1 MANRYWVG
9 GTGTW
14 NTSSITNWSASTGG
28 STGASVPGTGDAVFF
43 DQAATY
49 TVTMTGALNCL
60 DITVSAGTVTFATG
74 TSPTLIVYGNMS
86 LVAATVWNSTG
97 NVTFNATTTGKTI
110 TTNAVTLTP
119 NVLFNGSGGAWTLGS
134 ALTLGL
140 TSTANLANG
149 TLDLGGFTFTT
160 GIFNSNVSTTRA
172 LSFSSAGNIA
182 LAHTTAAQTVLSLQA
197 PNLTVTGTG
206 GFTSVMSV
214 TRRFNSLTGPYTGAQ
229 PNLTL
234 SSGSANFTIDANS
247 YFNVLNFGTCTGNI
261 LSANPVYMGTL
272 VLSSGG
278 TFTSLLATMRDT
290 GDITT
295 NGKSI
300 GTLTINSAGTTTL
313 LGNVNV
319 TSYVQTAGNVN
330 FSTYSLTATGNI
342 TIASGTLSN
351 TGNISCSNC
360 NVTGNLNITSGN
372 FIASNTF
379 IFTSAANTL
388 TINGGNIIANSTFQH
403 IAGTVVL
410 GANANMGSTSTYLLT
425 AGTITLA
432 NNTLT
437 VGAFSTSG
445 SNARTI
451 TFGTGNIALTHT
463 TANTTVLTASAVS
476 NLTCTGT
483 GGFTSIMSTT
493 RTFTGGSSLSGAP
506 TNANLYNLF
515 ITSGT
520 SNVTFT
526 TNSYYKSID
535 FSGSNCALAAAAIVQ
550 TQSLTLSSSSGANFT
565 LLSAIMRGGG
575 TIRGNTKSLAN
586 LTINNANLLQDT
598 TLADAVTCATFIMT
612 TGNVDFATFSM
623 TATANAN
630 YTAGNMSNIGSIS
643 CGNYF
648 LSSTSSLT
656 FTQGNLNVTSNFELS
671 NGTGTFTYSGGNLN
685 ITGNIVQYSTG
696 NFNLSQ
702 AMTLPSTCTYDIKGG
717 NLNLNN
723 NILTTGKFTST
734 SVANARNI
742 NFGTGNIELIGT
754 GTVLSWSGS
763 NTNTYTGSGIFTTDA
778 TAARTFS
785 ATTSNYSMA
794 VSLVFTGTGSVAPTA
809 FTSST
814 ATYKLVDFG
823 NVSFALPANVIVAE
837 SIVLSPSA
845 NYDALSRFE
854 TYGTGTFNA
863 NTNPT
868 VKTIYFGN
876 SPGATFPAGTTTI
889 SSNLSINGSAQLSNG
904 NIDFNNFNI
913 TCANGGVFTYKNTD
927 GGKLLNVGNL
937 RASKLRVGDTAA
949 AGNCTLELDS
959 GNIQVNE
966 LQAYY
971 NGNINYRT
979 GANLSELLALSLGQ
993 STGTYLIGNITIY
1006 KDLTLGNVSANG
1018 VTPGVSIAG
1027 GTLNLNGYTLTT
1039 TYVIDTG
1046 TSAAGNF
1053 KVRGIDFGTGG
1064 NIILP
1069 YSVCLMSLG
1078 SSTPANFTISGT
1090 GKVFGTTSTNSS
1102 WTSNGANLALDLTLT
1117 GSGSGNCVFGNGSH
1131 FTNLNI
1137 SNVTGNIAP
1146 VDLINIS
1153 VKSASLPATANMAN
1167 LFITTYDTGTLTSTG
1182 ASFRVLNIAPPGG
1195 TTTLLSNITPSVLAN
1210 LQNGNL
1216 DLNNFTLTTTSFS
1229 STTTANSRGINF
1241 GSGNILINGGTGGTP
1256 LSIAN
1261 ATNFTS
1267 TGTGGFVYT
1276 GTSTRTWSFG
1286 NTAGG
1291 LSNNAVSLKFIGA
1304 SMSNQAVSTN
1314 SWFNV
1319 LDFGNTAMSLNNNT
1333 VATTLNV
1340 NGLILSSG
1348 GTFSNLTANIV
1359 GTGSINGNS
1368 KTIPQLIINHS
1379 GNTTFT
1385 GSLTTTSNVTLTSGN
1400 VNLGGYTLTP
1410 NAFISGTSATRNITG
1425 PGTIAVANNWTVTD
1439 GTGFTGSNYTINM
1452 SKATAKTFTGANGT
1466 YGTLV
1471 QAGAGNLTIAG
1482 SNQFNNITA
1491 NTRPSTITFTA
1502 GTTQTVLSFTASGN
1516 AGNVVTLNSTSAGTI
1531 YYLRNYVGT
1540 GNSSY
1545 LNLSDSNVTA
1555 AFFANTNSTNS
1566 GNNTGWNFAAPPTVQ
1581 SGFNAFF

>member
-14 NTSSITNWSASTGG
+14 NTSSTTNWSASTGG

-74 TSPTLIVYGNMS
+74 TSPTLTVYGNMS
-86 LVAATVWNSTG
+86 LVAATVWSSTG

-160 GIFNSNVSTTRA
+160 GIFNSIVSTTRA

-182 LAHTTAAQTVLSLQA
+182 LAHTTAAQTVLSLLA

-214 TRRFNSLTGPYTGAQ
+214 TRRFASSTGPYTGAQ

-234 SSGSANFTIDANS
+234 SSGASNFTIDANS
-247 YFNVLNFGTCTGNI
+247 YFNVIDFGTCTGNI
-261 LSANPVYMGTL
+261 LSANPVYMSSL

-290 GDITT
+290 GNITT

-300 GTLTINSAGTTTL
+300 GTLTINSAGTTTF
-313 LGNVNV
+313 LGNVSA
-319 TSYVQTAGNVN
+319 TTYTQTAGNVN
-330 FSTYSLTATGNI
+330 FATYSLTATGNI
-342 TIASGTLSN
+342 TVTSGALSN
-351 TGNISCSNC
+351 AGNISGANW
-360 NVTGNLNITSGN
+360 NVTGNLDITSGN
-372 FIASNTF
+372 FTASTAF
-379 IFTSAANTL
+379 IFNSAAGTL
-388 TINGGNIIANSTFQH
+388 NINGGTLTANSAFTH
-403 IAGTVVL
+403 TAGTVIL
-410 GANANMGSTSTYLLT
+410 GTNANFSSTSTYNFT

-437 VGAFSTSG
+437 VGVFSTTG

-451 TFGTGNIALTHT
+451 AFGTGNIALTNT
-463 TANTTVLTASAVS
+463 TANTTVLSAAAVT

-483 GGFTSIMSTT
+483 GGFTSIMSTP
-493 RTFTGGSSLSGAP
+493 RTFTGGSTGAP

-526 TNSYYKSID
+526 NNSYYKSID
-535 FSGSNCALAAAAIVQ
+535 FSGSNCALAAATSVQ

-565 LLSAIMRGGG
+565 LLSVVMRGGG

-598 TLADAVTCATFIMT
+598 TLADAVTCANFIMA
-612 TGNVDFATFSM
+612 TGNLDFATFSM
-623 TATANAN
+623 TATSNAN

-643 CGNYF
+643 SGNYF
-648 LSSTSSLT
+648 LGFASALT
-656 FTQGNLNVTSNFELS
+656 FTQGNLNVTSNFELA

-685 ITGNIVQYSTG
+685 ITGNLVQYSTG
-696 NFNLSQ
+696 NFNLTQ

-723 NILTTGKFTST
+723 NILTTGRFTST
-734 SVANARNI
+734 GTANARNI
-742 NFGTGNIELIGT
+742 NFGTANIVLNGT

-763 NTNTYTGSGIFTTDA
+763 DTNTYTGSGIFTTDA
-778 TAARTFS
+778 TVARTFS
-785 ATTSNYSMA
+785 ATSSNYSMA

-809 FTSST
+809 FTS
-814 ATYKLVDFG
+814 AVYKSIDFG
-823 NVSFALPANVIVAE
+823 NVSFALPASVISAE
-837 SIVLSPSA
+837 TIVLSPSA
-845 NYDALSRFE
+845 NYNALGRFE
-854 TYGTGTFNA
+854 TYGTGTFNP

-868 VKTIYFGN
+868 VKIIYFG
-876 SPGATFPAGTTTI
+876 STPATFPAGTTTL
-889 SSNLSINGSAQLSNG
+889 SGNLSANGTVSLYSG
-904 NIDFNNFNI
+904 NLNFNNYNI
-913 TCANGGVFTYKNTD
+913 ISANNGIFSYNSTD

-937 RASKLRVGDTAA
+937 TAGKLIVGNTAS
-949 AGNCTLELDS
+949 GNCTLELDS
-959 GNIQVNE
+959 GNIIIDS
-966 LQAYY
+966 LQAQYSS
-971 NGNINYRT
+971 NINYRT
-979 GANLSELLALSLGQ
+979 GANISVLSNLMLGRSIGGFLS
-993 STGTYLIGNITIY
+993 GNLTLY
-1006 KDLTLGNVSANG
+1006 KDLTMANTGSNGYTLGVA
-1018 VTPGVSIAG
+1018 IFG

-1039 TYVIDTG
+1039 TSITDSAETG
-1046 TSAAGNF
+1046 TGNTLI
-1053 KVRGIDFGTGG
+1053 RGLNFGSGG
-1064 NIILP
+1064 NIIMP
-1069 YSVCLMSLG
+1069 YSTSGMSLG
-1078 SSTPANFTISGT
+1078 GFSAANFTLSGT
-1090 GKVFGTTSTNSS
+1090 GNVTALASATSTWVANS
-1102 WTSNGANLALDLTLT
+1102 ANLAYNLTLT
-1117 GSGSGNCVFGNGSH
+1117 GSGNATNNCTIYTNSY
-1131 FTNLNI
+1131 FTNLDI
-1137 SNVTGNIAP
+1137 SNVT
-1146 VDLINIS
+1146 S
-1153 VKSASLPATANMAN
+1153 VVSYLGSVTNVFVKTASLPTSANTIN
-1167 LFITTYDTGTLTSTG
+1167 VFLTTYDTGTITSGG
-1182 ASFRVLNIAPPGG
+1182 ATLGRLNIAPPSG
-1195 TTTLLSNITPSVLAN
+1195 TTTLLSNITINTGGVVYLN
-1210 LQNGNL
+1210 TGNL
-1216 DLNNFTLTTTSFS
+1216 NLNNFNITTSQLL
-1229 STTTANSRGINF
+1229 STALANNRSINF
-1241 GSGNILINGGTGGTP
+1241 GSGNIIINNGSGNGLG
-1256 LSIAN
+1256 IAN
-1261 ATNFTS
+1261 AINFTS

-1276 GTSTRTWSFG
+1276 GTTARTWSFG
-1286 NTAGG
+1286 NAASG
-1291 LSNNAVSLKFIGA
+1291 LSNNAPSLKFIGA
-1304 SMSNQAVSTN
+1304 SMANQTVGTN

-1319 LDFGNTAMSLNNNT
+1319 LDFGNTAMSLNNNN

-1348 GTFSNLTANIV
+1348 GAFSNLTANIV
-1359 GTGSINGNS
+1359 GTGNIDGNS

-1410 NAFISGTSATRNITG
+1410 NEFISGTSATRNITG

-1452 SKATAKTFTGANGT
+1452 SKATSKTFTGANGT

-1471 QAGAGNLTIAG
+1471 QAGAGNLTIVG
-1482 SNQFNNITA
+1482 SNQFDNITA

-1555 AFFANTNSTNS
+1555 AFFANTNSTDS